1 MVVVLSLF
9 TTVTVDA
16 VTVDTV
22 TVDTVVAF
30 PVVFTSFTLSTIW
43 VMFVSVRGFGVV
55 VVVRG
60 GTVVL
65 DGFLVTLLGFVVVL
79 DGLVTF
85 LVGLVFFV
93 VLLTVVLLTGL
104 RVVPILTGL
113 TVGLVGFWWGF
124 AGAVTAGL
132 GLVVVLEGFLVV
144 GGFVVVVVVVNGVP
158 LTRKNVCNFCG
169 VVDGSVVLI
178 GTVLVGIF

>member
-65 DGFLVTLLGFVVVL
+65 DGFLVILLGSETSITKL
-79 DGLVTF
+79 Q
-85 LVGLVFFV
+85 
-93 VLLTVVLLTGL
+93 
-104 RVVPILTGL
+104 
-113 TVGLVGFWWGF
+113 
-124 AGAVTAGL
+124 
-132 GLVVVLEGFLVV
+132 
-144 GGFVVVVVVVNGVP
+144 
-158 LTRKNVCNFCG
+158 
-169 VVDGSVVLI
+169 
-178 GTVLVGIF
+178 